1 MKCTYCGEELDD
13 EEAASPEKDAD
24 GDVMCD
30 QCYDEKCRDYC
41 DRCGEKVETIEL
53 GSEPGNL
60 IAVWAEA
67 PGNPEDLKPGY
78 YRVKEWP
85 FYADGMIEGYM
96 ISSNLER
103 VADLDDRGKKAA
115 PEAYTICAPLCSTC
129 RAEVEATLKPSNAQ
143 VTGDSPVFMAKRPV
157 D

>member
-1 MKCTYCGEELDD
+1 MECTYCGKELDD
-13 EEAASPEKDAD
+13 EEAANPEKDED

-30 QCYDEKCRDYC
+30 QCYDEKHRDYC
-41 DRCGEKVETIEL
+41 DRCGEKVEKTEL

-67 PGNPEDLKPGY
+67 PGNPEDLTPGY

-96 ISSNLER
+96 ISSRLER

-115 PEAYTICAPLCSTC
+115 PEVYTSCGPLCSTC
-129 RAEVEATLKPSNAQ
+129 RADVEATLKTPNA
-143 VTGDSPVFMAKRPV
+143 
-157 D
+157 

>member
-1 MKCTYCGEELDD
+1 MECTYCGKELDD
-13 EEAASPEKDAD
+13 EEAANPEKDED

-30 QCYDEKCRDYC
+30 QCYDEKHRDYC
-41 DRCGEKVETIEL
+41 DRCGEKVEKTEL

-67 PGNPEDLKPGY
+67 PGNPEDLTPGY

-96 ISSNLER
+96 ISSRLER

-115 PEAYTICAPLCSTC
+115 PEVYTSCGPLCSTC
-129 RAEVEATLKPSNAQ
+129 RADVEATLKTPN
-143 VTGDSPVFMAKRPV
+143 
-157 D
+157 

>member
-1 MKCTYCGEELDD
+1 MECTYCGKELDD
-13 EEAASPEKDAD
+13 EEAANPEKDED

-30 QCYDEKCRDYC
+30 QCYDEKHRDYC
-41 DRCGEKVETIEL
+41 DRCGEKVEKTEL

-67 PGNPEDLKPGY
+67 PGNPEDLTPGY

-96 ISSNLER
+96 ISSRLER

-115 PEAYTICAPLCSTC
+115 PEVYTSCGPLCSTC
-129 RAEVEATLKPSNAQ
+129 RADVEATLKTPS
-143 VTGDSPVFMAKRPV
+143 
-157 D
+157 